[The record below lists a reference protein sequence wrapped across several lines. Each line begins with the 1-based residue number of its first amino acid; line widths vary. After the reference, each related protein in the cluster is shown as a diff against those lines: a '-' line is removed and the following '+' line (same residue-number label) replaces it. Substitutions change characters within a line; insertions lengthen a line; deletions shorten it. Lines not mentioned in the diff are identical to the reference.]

1 MKKKLLSAVL
11 CVAMTAT
18 MVVGCGNSNN
28 SNSADS
34 NAADNS
40 AAAATTETE
49 AKAAGPVATDE
60 TVALTLWGAE
70 DDQSMLQE
78 MVDSFEAAN
87 PDQKFD
93 ITIGVQSE
101 STAKDTVLTDIE
113 AAADVFAFADD
124 QLNELVNAG
133 ALQAV
138 QDIDTISSDNS
149 EGSVEAAT
157 LDEKLY
163 AYPYTADNG
172 YFMMYNK
179 QYLKDTDIT
188 SLDQILK
195 VAADNGKSV
204 AMDWSSAWYIYS
216 FFGGAGLD
224 VSLNDDGVTTAC
236 NWNATD
242 TKIKGAD
249 VAQAMLDI
257 SKSGGFKSMTDSE
270 IQTGM
275 ADGSVIAAVEG
286 TWAGEAAKAA
296 WGDNYAACKLPTYTC
311 AGDQVQ
317 MSSFAGYKLL
327 GVNAYSKN
335 VGWAMEL
342 AKWITNEDNQTLHFT
357 EKGMGPSN
365 IKAASSDA
373 VKQSVAINAL
383 IEQSDYATLQRVGAN
398 YWDPVATFGAIMVD
412 GNSDNQDLQTLLDN
426 TVAGVTADV
435 VE

>member
-18 MVVGCGNSNN
+18 MVAGCGSSNK
-28 SNSADS
+28 SDDTADS
-34 NAADNS
+34 NSVSDS
-40 AAAATTETE
+40 AATETE
-49 AKAAGPVATDE
+49 AGPVASDE

-78 MVDSFEAAN
+78 MVDSFEKAN

-133 ALQAV
+133 ALQPV
-138 QDIDTISSDNS
+138 QDVDKITSENS

-157 LDEKLY
+157 LDGTLY

-179 QYLKDTDIT
+179 QYLKDTDVET
-188 SLDQILK
+188 LDQMLK
-195 VAADNGKSV
+195 VAADNGKVV

-224 VSLNDDGVTTAC
+224 VSLKDDGVTNTC
-236 NWNATD
+236 DWNATD
-242 TKIKGAD
+242 TDVKGVD

-257 SKSGGFKSMTDSE
+257 AKSGGFKSMTDSE

-296 WGDNYAACKLPTYTC
+296 WGDNFGACKLPTYTV
-311 AGDQVQ
+311 AGKQVQ
-317 MSSFAGYKLL
+317 MSSFAGYKLV

-383 IEQSDYATLQRVGAN
+383 IQQSDYATLQRVGAN

-412 GNSDNQDLQTLLDN
+412 GDSDNQDLQTLLDN
-426 TVAGVTADV
+426 MVAGVTADV
-435 VE
+435 VQ

>member
-18 MVVGCGNSNN
+18 MVAGCGSSNKSDN
-28 SNSADS
+28 TADS
-34 NAADNS
+34 NAAGNS
-40 AAAATTETE
+40 ATETE
-49 AKAAGPVATDE
+49 AASGPVASDE

-133 ALQAV
+133 ALQPV
-138 QDIDTISSDNS
+138 QDVDTITSENSD
-149 EGSVEAAT
+149 GSVEAAT
-157 LDEKLY
+157 LDGTLY

-179 QYLKDTDIT
+179 QYLSDEDVQ
-188 SLDQILK
+188 SLDQMLK
-195 VAADNGKSV
+195 VAADNGKQI

-224 VSLNDDGVTTAC
+224 VNLNDDGVTNTC

-242 TKIKGAD
+242 TDIKGVD

-257 SKSGGFKSMTDSE
+257 AKSGGFKSMTDSE

-275 ADGSVIAAVEG
+275 ADGTVIAAVEG

-296 WGDNYAACKLPTYTC
+296 WGDNYAAAKLPTYTV
-311 AGDQVQ
+311 AGEQVQ

-342 AKWITNEDNQTLHFT
+342 AKWITNEENQTLHFT

-365 IKAASSDA
+365 IAAASSDA
-373 VKQSVAINAL
+373 VKESVAINAL

-426 TVAGVTADV
+426 TVDGVTADV
-435 VE
+435 VQ